1 MKNKSRLEIW
11 ISGDK
16 MSAFLTIP
24 EGGNWDVSEIKRA
37 LNAKGVV
44 FGISDAAIRTCVSGR
59 RNQPYQVAWGLSPP
73 RGNNSV
79 RPKLVFSFGHSR
91 GRPPE
96 ALTPG
101 PRFSDE
107 WHKLTSRGFVRE
119 NGILAFVRNAD
130 RCSFAVTVTG
140 EKVPYSGNQP
150 VLKCADNARVSEDG
164 RYIVAT
170 KPGIPYVEKDGVG
183 VMCAITIDGD
193 IGSET
198 GDITFPGDLTVNG
211 DVLQGFKVSAWG
223 SLLIKGN
230 LYGSAT
236 AAGSITVEGGI
247 NAPGEIVAAGEAVTA
262 RYCENST
269 VRAFGNVVVADAV
282 MHSIVETEQALI
294 CSQDRGRIVGGLAI
308 AKSGVST
315 YSAGSTMGIATVF
328 EIGVSPKLRKRYE
341 TLKQQLASVRAEL
354 QRLKHAG
361 LRRKGPRGHEFD
373 NLRLQ
378 RMRSYYE
385 DREKE
390 LSDQLANVSDAIAQS
405 KQGFFVAQHV
415 LPGTKVLMG
424 LSETS
429 FDYPEQGVRIGG
441 KLGETH

>member
-1 MKNKSRLEIW
+1 M
-11 ISGDK
+11 
-16 MSAFLTIP
+16 
-24 EGGNWDVSEIKRA
+24 
-37 LNAKGVV
+37 
-44 FGISDAAIRTCVSGR
+44 
-59 RNQPYQVAWGLSPP
+59 
-73 RGNNSV
+73 
-79 RPKLVFSFGHSR
+79 
-91 GRPPE
+91 
-96 ALTPG
+96 
-101 PRFSDE
+101 
-107 WHKLTSRGFVRE
+107 
-119 NGILAFVRNAD
+119 
-130 RCSFAVTVTG
+130 
-140 EKVPYSGNQP
+140 
-150 VLKCADNARVSEDG
+150 LKCADNARVSEDG

-198 GDITFPGDLTVNG
+198 GDITFGRPYGKWRCATRVQSICL
-211 DVLQGFKVSAWG
+211 G

-315 YSAGSTMGIATVF
+315 YSAGSTMGIPTVF

-341 TLKQQLASVRAEL
+341 TLATSGVCPG
-354 QRLKHAG
+354 G
-361 LRRKGPRGHEFD
+361 LC
-373 NLRLQ
+373 
-378 RMRSYYE
+378 
-385 DREKE
+385 
-390 LSDQLANVSDAIAQS
+390 
-405 KQGFFVAQHV
+405 
-415 LPGTKVLMG
+415 
-424 LSETS
+424 
-429 FDYPEQGVRIGG
+429 
-441 KLGETH
+441 